1 MPNTCEDLG
10 SVGPQHQGET
20 KWQRVEGEKKG
31 ETEKERRKKESV
43 YSYTYK
49 HVYIHVISLI
59 RW

>member
-31 ETEKERRKKESV
+31 RNRERKKEGRKKVCIHIHTSM
-43 YSYTYK
+43 YTYM
-49 HVYIHVISLI
+49 S
-59 RW
+59 